1 MSLSPRALALALA
14 IGLLAIAGV
23 WAGEPLQGV
32 WRWLAALWLLLVA
45 WERLRLAQDFT
56 IRRRIGGALALGEP
70 AHYEIRV
77 SHRGTTAR
85 LLETQPEYPAAL
97 EADNPLQRWRLAPG
111 DRALR
116 QLAIM
121 PIALGAVP
129 LGPLHVRVLGGF
141 GLCWWSQRHD
151 DGLTLQ
157 VVPAALSHAA
167 GPGNSRA
174 GDRRNRL
181 QAGSGVDLLEMR
193 DYRPGDLPHA
203 IDWKA
208 TARRG
213 KPVVRRFQ
221 RDQRLQLAVLV
232 DCGRASR
239 VHAGNMQRLQHYV
252 NVAARLAELAA
263 RHDDQVGCLA
273 YAQILLDRAPLAG
286 GTAAV
291 QRARHLLGGLA
302 ATAEESNPLI
312 AALEVRRLIPHRGL
326 VVFLTDIEQPEAA
339 SQLFKAVQ
347 LLAARHQVLVASVQD
362 PSIVAIGGQPAEG
375 WLDPYRQ
382 FAAQDYLRSRELT
395 RQKLQRGGVAVVTAP
410 VEHLDGQVLDY
421 YRRHRLRISA

>member
-1 MSLSPRALALALA
+1 MSLSRRALTLALA
-14 IGLLAIAGV
+14 IMLLAIAGV

-32 WRWLAALWLLLVA
+32 WRWLAVLWLLFIV
-45 WERLRLAQDFT
+45 WERLRLPHDFT
-56 IRRRIGGALALGEP
+56 IQRRIGGTLALGEP
-70 AHYEIRV
+70 AGYEIEV
-77 SHRGTTAR
+77 SHLGTTTL

-97 EADNPLQRWRLAPG
+97 EADNPLQRWRLAG
-111 DRALR
+111 GAIATR
-116 QLAIM
+116 QLTIV
-121 PIALGAVP
+121 PITLGAVP
-129 LGPLHVRVLGGF
+129 PGPLHVRVLGVF
-141 GLCWWSQRHD
+141 GLCWWSRRHD
-151 DGLTLQ
+151 DGLTTQ
-157 VVPAALSHAA
+157 VVPATLPH
-167 GPGNSRA
+167 GLGLGNTRA

-193 DYRPGDLPHA
+193 DYRPGDMPHA

-221 RDQRLQLAVLV
+221 RDQRLQLALLV

-239 VHAGNMQRLQHYV
+239 IHADNMQRLQHYV
-252 NVAARLAELAA
+252 NVAARLTELAA
-263 RHDDQVGCLA
+263 RQDDQVGCLA

-291 QRARHLLGGLA
+291 QRARRMLGGLT

-326 VVFLTDIEQPEAA
+326 VVLLTEIEQPEAA
-339 SQLFKAVQ
+339 SQLLKAVQ

-362 PSIVAIGGQPAEG
+362 PSIAEISRQPAQV

-395 RQKLQRGGVAVVTAP
+395 RQKLQRAGVAVVTAP
-410 VEHLDGQVLDY
+410 VEHLDWHVLDY